1 MPPKDVVFSE
11 EAREK
16 LRKGVDTIASVV
28 GSTLGPKGRN
38 VMIAKY
44 STPEVSND
52 GQNIAKQFEALE
64 DIHEDVGMRIV
75 KEAAV
80 KTGDKVGD
88 GTTSSV
94 VLGSGHRPGGP
105 QEHCRGRE
113 SDVPQARRRPCGSGR
128 RQVDARNLASRRE
141 RRRHSPRGHHRGQR
155 P

>member
-11 EAREK
+11 EARGK
-16 LRKGVDTIASVV
+16 LRKGVETIASVV

-44 STPEVSND
+44 STPDVSND
-52 GQNIAKQFEALE
+52 GQTIAKQFESLE
-64 DIHEDVGMRIV
+64 DIHEDVGMRIL

-94 VLGSGHRPGGP
+94 VLAQAIVHAALKSVAAGANPMFLK
-105 QEHCRGRE
+105 RGA
-113 SDVPQARRRPCGSGR
+113 D
-128 RQVDARNLASRRE
+128 LAVAAAVKKMRDIS
-141 RRRHSPRGHHRGQR
+141 
-155 P
+155 